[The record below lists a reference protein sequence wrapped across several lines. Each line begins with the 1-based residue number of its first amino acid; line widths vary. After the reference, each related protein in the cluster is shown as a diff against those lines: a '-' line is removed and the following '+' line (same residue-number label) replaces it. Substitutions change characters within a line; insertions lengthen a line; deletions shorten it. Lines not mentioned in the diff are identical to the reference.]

1 MFRPVIEWGRSTTDV
16 CVQTIFRSQWKTTGM
31 SFRLLLRYKMKK
43 FFLAIV
49 KAIAAFFIV
58 TIGLVVVY
66 KFIPPPFTPL
76 MVQRK
81 VEAVFSNSEHAA
93 VHYDWVGYDDISPSV
108 FQAVIAAEDKKFVNH
123 SGFDWDSIERAMKY
137 NERKQGKKVRG
148 ASTISQQVAKNVF
161 LWPGRDWVR
170 KGLEAYFT
178 VLIEFIWG
186 KQRILEVYANV
197 VEQGDDGGNLI
208 FGVGA
213 SADYFFGT
221 TADKISRS
229 QAALIAA
236 VLPSPRRFSIAKPSA
251 YVSKRRSFISG
262 QMGGIGTGYLKKV
275 ESK

>member
-1 MFRPVIEWGRSTTDV
+1 
-16 CVQTIFRSQWKTTGM
+16 
-31 SFRLLLRYKMKK
+31 MKK
-43 FFLAIV
+43 FFLVVA

-58 TIGLVVVY
+58 TIGLVIVY
-66 KFIPPPFTPL
+66 RFIPPPVTPL

-81 VEAVFSNSEHAA
+81 VEAVFSDSEHTS
-93 VHYDWVGYDDISPSV
+93 VHYDWVSYNDISPSV
-108 FQAVIAAEDKKFVNH
+108 FQAMIAAEDKKFVNH
-123 SGFDWDSIERAMKY
+123 AGFDWESIERAIKY

-178 VLIEFIWG
+178 ILIEFIWG

-197 VEQGDDGGNLI
+197 VEQGDDNGNLI

-221 TADKISRS
+221 TADKLSRN
-229 QAALIAA
+229 QAALMAA
-236 VLPSPRRFSIAKPSA
+236 VLPSPRRFSIARPSK
-251 YVSKRRSFISG
+251 YVSGRRSFIAK
-262 QMGGIGTGYLKKV
+262 QMGGIGKGYLKKV
-275 ESK
+275 EEK

>member
-1 MFRPVIEWGRSTTDV
+1 MMTNV
-16 CVQTIFRSQWKTTGM
+16 
-31 SFRLLLRYKMKK
+31 
-43 FFLAIV
+43 FLGIV
-49 KAIAAFFIV
+49 RAVTAFFVV
-58 TIGLVVVY
+58 TIGLVVLY

-81 VEAVFSNSEHAA
+81 TEAVFSGEEHTA
-93 VHYDWVGYDDISPSV
+93 VHYDWVSYDEISPMV

-137 NERKQGKKVRG
+137 NKRKQGKKVRG

-161 LWPGRDWVR
+161 LWPGRDWIR

-186 KQRILEVYANV
+186 KQRILEVYVNI
-197 VEQGDDGGNLI
+197 VEQGHDKGNTV

-213 SADYFFGT
+213 SSAYFFGT
-221 TADKISRS
+221 TPNKVSRD
-229 QAALIAA
+229 QAALMAA
-236 VLPSPRRFSIAKPSA
+236 VLPSPRRYSIAQPSK
-251 YVSKRRSFISG
+251 YVSGRRSFISK
-262 QMGGIGTGYLKKV
+262 QMGGIGRGYLKKV